1 MKKLIQDFESYL
13 QKVKL
18 SQKMFI
24 YLMPLMVVGALVFM
38 FITPA
43 QDEELDVIT
52 SQQDQLHRDIKRKMP
67 RTIKRKIQKNEQA
80 LLNLK
85 ETLEEDSDSLNYLYA
100 KLSNLE
106 ISDFDEKKWALTL
119 DNILKKSLTLK
130 ISIDHIKNSDS
141 ESDSLDTNIVP
152 KKYIEIVGKGSY
164 QSTLKYL
171 HFIENTPFIVDIKN
185 IKMNKLQGDETRQDW
200 IEFNIN
206 FTIYGVN
213 I

>member
-18 SQKMFI
+18 SQKVFI
-24 YLMPLMVVGALVFM
+24 YLMPVMVVGAVIFMLV
-38 FITPA
+38 TPA
-43 QDEELDVIT
+43 QDEELEVIT

-67 RTIKRKIQKNEQA
+67 RNIKRKIQKNEKA
-80 LLNLK
+80 LLSLK
-85 ETLEEDSDSLNYLYA
+85 ETLEEDKDSLNYLYA

-106 ISDFDEKKWALTL
+106 ISDFDGEKWALTL
-119 DNILKKSLTLK
+119 DNILKKSLALK

-141 ESDSLDTNIVP
+141 ENTSLETNIVP

-164 QSTLKYL
+164 QSTIKYL
-171 HFIENTPFIVDIKN
+171 HFIESTPFIVDIKN
-185 IKMNKLQGDETRQDW
+185 IKMEKLQSDETHKGW